1 MTDPGTTWAT
11 LQLVDFLSAVT
22 DAPDETAAMHT
33 GLERAVSALSA
44 DAGAIVTGETVVAR
58 AGTAG
63 LGIPDNAFAS
73 FARAAEGQARL
84 PRIGTIAT
92 RAVSFSVPHESRM
105 VVVRAGEPLS
115 ERESTLLDGMARVLA
130 MQLRML
136 RTVEGERA
144 LRVTSERQAHENARL
159 LTTLQER
166 QELLQRLTRI
176 QRSISHRAPLQEVL
190 DAVTTGARNLLG
202 DDLAALRLID
212 PDDPG
217 YVVMASHSGIR
228 EELVPKLRRG
238 PANEGVGGR
247 AVLERRLVIIDDYS
261 HARDGIPAMK
271 EDRLQAAM
279 AAPVYENGKV
289 AGGLLT
295 ASYRPGRRYSKEEQ
309 DALVAFADHA
319 SLALTD
325 AKTVEAM
332 RSAQRAKDMFLA
344 MVSHELKTPLTVILG
359 SLDTFRRHPGLDTRL
374 RTEMTESAYARAN
387 ELASL
392 IDRLLKG
399 ARGELSSE
407 REEVALPDLV
417 ARALRGFEHTA
428 KVAVG
433 PVPDVVCNVD
443 PRLVS
448 DVLGVFLENAVAH
461 SPPGSDIY
469 VDAGV
474 DHDDVTLTVA
484 NDGSLPPDLDP
495 EQLFRPF
502 QRGADARSSG
512 VGLGLYIAG
521 RLARSAGGTI
531 DVDSGGGRVS
541 FTLRLPVD
549 AGLERAPE
557 PAAGE

>member
-1 MTDPGTTWAT
+1 
-11 LQLVDFLSAVT
+11 
-22 DAPDETAAMHT
+22 
-33 GLERAVSALSA
+33 
-44 DAGAIVTGETVVAR
+44 
-58 AGTAG
+58 
-63 LGIPDNAFAS
+63 
-73 FARAAEGQARL
+73 
-84 PRIGTIAT
+84 
-92 RAVSFSVPHESRM
+92 
-105 VVVRAGEPLS
+105 
-115 ERESTLLDGMARVLA
+115 
-130 MQLRML
+130 MQLRTL

-159 LTTLQER
+159 LASLQER
-166 QELLQRLTRI
+166 QELLERLTRI

-202 DDLAALRLID
+202 DDMAALRLID

-228 EELVPKLRRG
+228 DDLVPKLKRG

-279 AAPVYENGKV
+279 AAPVYENGEI

-309 DALVAFADHA
+309 DALLAFADHA

-359 SLDTFRRHPGLDTRL
+359 SLDTFRRHPELDTTL
-374 RTEMTESAYARAN
+374 RAEMTQSAYERAN
-387 ELASL
+387 ELATL

-399 ARGELSSE
+399 ARGELSSQ

-417 ARALRGFEHTA
+417 ARAMRGFEHTS
-428 KVAVG
+428 KVVVG
-433 PVPDVVCNVD
+433 DVPDVVCHVD
-443 PRLVS
+443 PRLVG

-461 SPPGSDIY
+461 SPHGSEIY

-474 DHDDVTLTVA
+474 DDGDVTLTVA
-484 NDGSLPPDLDP
+484 NAGSLPAGLDTA
-495 EQLFRPF
+495 QLFLPF
-502 QRGADARSSG
+502 QRGHDASSSG
-512 VGLGLYIAG
+512 VGLGLYIAA

-531 DVDSGGGRVS
+531 DVGSSRGRVS
-541 FTLRLPVD
+541 FTLRLPLH
-549 AGLERAPE
+549 AERLRAPQA
-557 PAAGE
+557 AAGD